1 MNLAGGN
8 SKRLLRSLRTGATPT
23 SVGLWAAVN
32 AVQHLRK
39 RRKPAKVL
47 LVRKDLE
54 PGATYVVRIP
64 EEGQPP
70 ISQTLSPGGIGS
82 ELMAAAA
89 DLLTKE
95 ESAPEELEPAA
106 TPQLSRRK
114 RRRARRV
121 EEIEQGVLDVA
132 SLRRGQRRKLGK
144 AEEKAR
150 RRPTRKR
157 AKKARRL
164 QRTAAKSVAK
174 AERNAAPSRRARR
187 KRRRHEEA
195 VSGWEAKNEKHST
208 RRRRRKLAR
217 ARQSLG
223 ND

>member
-1 MNLAGGN
+1 MNLARGN

-23 SVGLWAAVN
+23 SVGLWTAVN
-32 AVQHLRK
+32 AAQQLRK

-47 LVRKDLE
+47 LVRKGLE

-64 EEGQPP
+64 QEGQPP
-70 ISQTLSPGGIGS
+70 ISQTPSPGGMGS
-82 ELMAAAA
+82 ELMAAA

-95 ESAPEELEPAA
+95 ESTPEELEPAA
-106 TPQLSRRK
+106 TPQLTRRK

-121 EEIEQGVLDVA
+121 EEIEQGVVDVA

-217 ARQSLG
+217 AKKLLG
-223 ND
+223 NN

>member
-1 MNLAGGN
+1 
-8 SKRLLRSLRTGATPT
+8 
-23 SVGLWAAVN
+23 VGLWAAVN

-95 ESAPEELEPAA
+95 ESTPEELEPAA

-121 EEIEQGVLDVA
+121 EEIEQGVLDAA

-195 VSGWEAKNEKHST
+195 ASGWEAKNEKHST

-217 ARQSLG
+217 AKELLG

>member
-23 SVGLWAAVN
+23 SVGLWTAVN
-32 AVQHLRK
+32 AAQQLRK
-39 RRKPAKVL
+39 RRKPAKAL

-64 EEGQPP
+64 QEGQPP

-82 ELMAAAA
+82 ELMAAA

-95 ESAPEELEPAA
+95 ESTPEELEPAA
-106 TPQLSRRK
+106 TPQLTRRK

-121 EEIEQGVLDVA
+121 EEIEQGVVDVA

-217 ARQSLG
+217 AKKLLG
-223 ND
+223 NN